1 MVLRP
6 LPHSA
11 SALLAAALVL
21 AGCGGAAGD
30 GGPRVRDDAQ
40 SISFAAAPALQVA
53 GTVALSARASS
64 DLAVSYSS
72 QTPTVCGV
80 DASSGVVSGLGI
92 GNCVIAANQ
101 GGNDRFAPAPQAL
114 LTVAVSGRPQ
124 TLALEG
130 PASVVVGDSAQLR
143 AQASSGLPARFAS
156 QTPGT
161 CSVDAETGT
170 VVGVSSGACTVV
182 ATQPGDNQWAAA
194 PQATQTL
201 TIEARAQ
208 TLSATA
214 LPALLVGAST
224 AAQASASSGLPV
236 TWRSLSA
243 EVCSISA
250 AGLLSALSAG
260 PCTVVAE
267 QAGDA
272 GWQAATP
279 LQLATTVSRAAQA
292 IAFVGT
298 APTLIVAT
306 SSTLRANASS
316 GLAVA
321 YASQTPSVCS
331 IDASTGQL
339 TPLAIGSCSVTA
351 RQAGNTSW
359 AAATPASLTLAVA
372 GMAQSLAF
380 DSAPSLAFGGTA
392 IVRATATSGLAV
404 AYRSQTPA
412 VCTVQA
418 ASGLV
423 SSLAVGTCTI
433 AANQPGDSRWA
444 PAPQA
449 VQTLGTGLAGQT
461 LSFAA
466 APTLTVGGS
475 ASVNAT
481 ASSGLAVNYGTLT
494 PGVCSVSAAGT
505 VSGLAIGSCSI
516 AANQAGNTVWAAASQ
531 VSQTF
536 TVSGKAQSISFSSPS
551 ALTAGGTATVRATAT
566 SGLAVSY
573 ASQTPATCSVNAT
586 SGLVSGLAA
595 GGCTVAASQAGNS
608 SWASAATVTQTLAVA
623 ANPNQVI
630 TFGAAPSLTL
640 GGTATVRATASS
652 GLAVSYS
659 SLSAGICSVNASTGL
674 VSAATLGD
682 CIVAANQA
690 GNASYNAAPQV
701 TLPLPVQ
708 PPAGA
713 TVPGTPQG
721 VTVSLGS
728 GIANVVVNIASVASG
743 GLGITGYTV
752 TSRPAGITVQ
762 SNSSPITVNC
772 PSSCAGYAFSVHAS
786 NALGAGSA
794 SAMTDVLTTFDVLTR
809 FYEPDTQPRDS
820 IFTGSFTLNST
831 TGAVSGLSG
840 RLTESMTGNAIGS
853 APYYD
858 MTQVSLV
865 YQLQS
870 WRDATLGGRFV
881 ASFAKNTTSTF
892 STSAGGDGWS
902 PQAGVDIGGV
912 YAGFPARY
920 AGTIQNSSIL
930 IFVPDNPFAAP
941 TTAQLAKLA
950 YADCAPGGMM
960 GAVCMTATSVAGY
973 GAVGTMSGYPV
984 SQQIT
989 KR

>member
-53 GTVALSARASS
+53 GTAALSARASS

-156 QTPGT
+156 QTPGA
-161 CSVDAETGT
+161 CSIDAETGT

-214 LPALLVGAST
+214 LPALLVGVSMT
-224 AAQASASSGLPV
+224 AQASASSGLPV
-236 TWRSLSA
+236 AWRSLSA

-272 GWQAATP
+272 AWQAATP
-279 LQLATTVSRAAQA
+279 LQLATTVSRAAQTLTFDSA
-292 IAFVGT
+292 PSLTFGGT
-298 APTLIVAT
+298 AVV
-306 SSTLRANASS
+306 RANASS

-321 YASQTPSVCS
+321 Y
-331 IDASTGQL
+331 
-339 TPLAIGSCSVTA
+339 
-351 RQAGNTSW
+351 
-359 AAATPASLTLAVA
+359 
-372 GMAQSLAF
+372 
-380 DSAPSLAFGGTA
+380 
-392 IVRATATSGLAV
+392 
-404 AYRSQTPA
+404 RSQTPT
-412 VCTVQA
+412 VCTVHA
-418 ASGLV
+418 SSGLV
-423 SSLAVGTCTI
+423 SSLAVGNCTV
-433 AANQPGDSRWA
+433 AADQPGDSRWA

-449 VQTLGTGLAGQT
+449 ALTLGTGLA
-461 LSFAA
+461 S
-466 APTLTVGGS
+466 
-475 ASVNAT
+475 
-481 ASSGLAVNYGTLT
+481 
-494 PGVCSVSAAGT
+494 
-505 VSGLAIGSCSI
+505 
-516 AANQAGNTVWAAASQ
+516 
-531 VSQTF
+531 
-536 TVSGKAQSISFSSPS
+536 QSISFSSPP

-566 SGLAVSY
+566 SGLAVRY

-595 GGCTVAASQAGNS
+595 GSCTVAASQAGNS
-608 SWASAATVTQTLAVA
+608 SWAAAAVTQTLAVA
-623 ANPNQVI
+623 ANPNQLI
-630 TFGAAPSLTL
+630 TFSAAPSLTL

-659 SLSAGICSVNASTGL
+659 SLSAGICSVNAASGL

-701 TLPLPVQ
+701 TQTLPVQ
-708 PPAGA
+708 PPTGA

-728 GIANVVVNIASVASG
+728 GIATVVVNIASVASG
-743 GLGITGYTV
+743 GLGITSYTV

-772 PSSCAGYAFSVHAS
+772 PSSCAGYAFSVHAT

-858 MTQVSLV
+858 MTLVSLV

-870 WRDATLGGRFV
+870 WRDAALGGRFV

-892 STSAGGDGWS
+892 STSTGGDGWS

-930 IFVPDNPFAAP
+930 IFVPDNPFAAL